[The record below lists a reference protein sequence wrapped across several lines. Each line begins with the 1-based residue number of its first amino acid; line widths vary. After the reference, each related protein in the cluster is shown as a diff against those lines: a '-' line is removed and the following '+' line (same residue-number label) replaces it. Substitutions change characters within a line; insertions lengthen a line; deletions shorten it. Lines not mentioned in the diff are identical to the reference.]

1 RVDVVQPALW
11 AVMVS
16 LAAVWE
22 AYGVRPAAVV
32 GHSQGEIAA
41 AVVAGALTLED
52 GARVVAVRSRAL
64 RALSGRGAM
73 ASLALGPEAAEAVLA
88 GHPDVAVAAVNGPS
102 STVVSGPPE
111 AVAEV
116 VAQVGADGGR
126 ARLVDVDY
134 ASHGPQVDEIAAEL
148 TGLLGT
154 VTPAGTTVAFY
165 SSLTG
170 GRVDTGDLDTGYWVR
185 NLRHRVRFAD
195 AVGAALADGYR
206 VLVESGPHPVL
217 GAGVQ
222 ETAQALDL
230 AVATVPTLLRDKG
243 GADQLLRALAQA
255 FTAGLTVDWK
265 AWYGAEPGAPAAPT
279 VDLPTY
285 AFQHQP
291 YWLKPGTWP
300 GARDEAAGEDEAF
313 WNAVE
318 SGDLS
323 GLGAGLDTAAENTR
337 QALDTALPVLAQW
350 RRGTREQ
357 GRIDAW
363 RYGAAWSPAEGLG
376 AAPRLAGR
384 WLLVVPDRL
393 AGDPAV
399 GTATRALDG
408 HGAACTLLALAP
420 GELER
425 GVLTALLRDALTTGT
440 AVTGVVS
447 LLGLDEEPHPRHPHL
462 PAGLAS
468 TLGLVQALDD
478 ADFGGRLWGVTRGAV
493 SAGEGGAE
501 VSPAQAQVW
510 GLGRVVALEYPRL
523 WGGLVDLPGT
533 DGDATARLLAA
544 VLAQDGVGGPDGE
557 DQVALRARGPLA
569 RRLRPLPATPP
580 GPEWRTGGTAL
591 VTGGTGGIGGRVAR
605 WLVERGARHVVVAG
619 RRGADAPGSQALA
632 AELAELGATVD
643 IAACDVADRG
653 QVAALLARVP
663 ARHPLRAVF
672 HAAGVGDYTP
682 VRDLDG
688 DRLAQVAAGKAG
700 GARWLDELTRG
711 LDLDAFVLFS
721 SGASSWGSGQQ
732 GAYAAANAYLDA
744 LAERRR
750 AAGLPA
756 LSVAWGP
763 WGEAGM
769 AADDAVTAFFRDR
782 GLTAMPSG
790 LALRVLGQA
799 LGRGETVLTVA
810 DFDWPRFAAT
820 FHGQRAGRLLAEI
833 PQAASEPGQATAGE
847 SPLRRRL
854 AAAAAGQREQI
865 LVQHIRA
872 LAAGVLGHPGPDAVS
887 ATAPFFELGFDSLT
901 AVELRNK
908 LGTSLAM
915 SLPTTLIFDHP
926 TAGALA
932 RHLLAEISGGAE
944 TAAVPAAL
952 PAQPAGSP
960 DEPIAIVGMA
970 CRYPGGATSPE
981 ALWELVAEGRD
992 AMTPFPA
999 DRGWRLETLYDP
1011 DPDRPGTSY
1020 VLEGGFLAD
1029 AGEFD
1034 ADFFGISPREA
1045 VGMDP
1050 QQRLLLETAWE
1061 TFERAGI
1068 DHASLKGTDT
1078 GVYVGATIFDYLSII
1093 GLSSADMEGYTGTG
1107 NLGCVVS
1114 GRVSYVLGLEGPAV
1128 TVDTGCSSSLVA

>member
-1 RVDVVQPALW
+1 
-11 AVMVS
+11 S
-16 LAAVWE
+16 
-22 AYGVRPAAVV
+22 YGVRPAAVV

-41 AVVAGALTLED
+41 AVVAGALTLAD
-52 GARVVAVRSRAL
+52 GARIVAVRSRAL

-73 ASLALGPEAAEAVLA
+73 ASLALGLEAAEAVLA
-88 GHPDVAVAAVNGPS
+88 ERPDVSVAAVNGPS
-102 STVVSGPPE
+102 STVISGAPD

-126 ARLVDVDY
+126 ARLIDVDY
-134 ASHGPQVDEIAAEL
+134 ASHGPHVDDIAAEL
-148 TGLLGT
+148 TDLLGT
-154 VTPAGTTVAFY
+154 ITPAATTVAFY
-165 SSLTG
+165 SALTG
-170 GRVDTGDLDTGYWVR
+170 GRVDPADLDTGYWVR

-195 AVGAALADGYR
+195 AVEAVLADGHR
-206 VLVESGPHPVL
+206 ILVESGPHPVL
-217 GAGVQ
+217 STGVQ
-222 ETAQALDL
+222 ETAQALDIP
-230 AVATVPTLLRDKG
+230 VATVPTLLRDKG
-243 GADQLLRALAQA
+243 GAEQLLRALAQA

-285 AFQHQP
+285 AFRHQP
-291 YWLKPGTWP
+291 YWLKPDKWP
-300 GARDEAAGEDEAF
+300 GAQDDAAEADEAF

-318 SGDLS
+318 SGDLA
-323 GLGAGLDTAAENTR
+323 GLGAGLDAAEEGTR

-350 RRGTREQ
+350 RRGSREQ
-357 GRIDAW
+357 GRIDGW
-363 RYGAAWSPAEGLG
+363 RYGEAWSAVEGLD
-376 AAPRLAGR
+376 AAPRHAGE
-384 WLLVVPDRL
+384 WLLVAPRRL

-399 GTATRALDG
+399 EAVTRALDG
-408 HGAACTLLALAP
+408 HGAPCTLLALAP

-425 GVLTALLRDALTTGT
+425 DALTALLREALPAGT

-447 LLGLDEEPHPRHPHL
+447 VLGLDEEPHPRHPHL
-462 PAGLAS
+462 PAGLTA
-468 TLGLVQALDD
+468 TLALVQALDG
-478 ADFGGRLWGVTRGAV
+478 ADFGGRLWSVTRGGV
-493 SAGEGGAE
+493 PAGEGGGA

-523 WGGLVDLPGT
+523 WGGLVDLPAADD
-533 DGDATARLLAA
+533 DGTARLLGA
-544 VLAQDGVGGPDGE
+544 VLAQTGPDGE
-557 DQVALRARGPLA
+557 DQVALRAQGPLA
-569 RRLRPLPATPP
+569 RRLRPLPAAAPA
-580 GPEWRTGGTAL
+580 PEWRTGGTAL

-619 RRGADAPGSQALA
+619 RRGADAPGSQALT
-632 AELAELGATVD
+632 AELAALGATVD
-643 IAACDVADRG
+643 IAACDVADRE

-663 ARHPLRAVF
+663 TEHPLRAVF

-688 DRLAQVAAGKAG
+688 DRLAQVAAGKSG
-700 GARWLDELTRG
+700 GARWLDELTRD
-711 LDLDAFVLFS
+711 LDLTAFVLFS

-782 GLTAMPSG
+782 GLTALPPG

-799 LGRGETVLTVA
+799 LSRGETALTVA

-820 FHGQRAGRLLAEI
+820 FAGQRASRLLAEI
-833 PQAASEPGQATAGE
+833 PQAAEAPEQATAEE

-854 AAAAAGQREQI
+854 TAAAAGQRQQI

-872 LAAGVLGHPGPDAVS
+872 LAAGVLGHAGADAVS

-915 SLPTTLIFDHP
+915 SLPTTLIFDYP
-926 TAGALA
+926 TADTLA
-932 RHLLAEISGGAE
+932 RHLLSEISGTAE
-944 TAAVPAAL
+944 PAGVPAAL
-952 PAQPAGSP
+952 PAAPAGMS

-970 CRYPGGATSPE
+970 CRYPGGVTSPE
-981 ALWELVAEGRD
+981 ELWELVAEGRD
-992 AMTPFPA
+992 AMTSFPA

-1020 VLEGGFLAD
+1020 VLEGGFLPD

-1068 DHASLKGTDT
+1068 DHGSLKGTDT

-1128 TVDTGCSSSLVA
+1128 TVDTGCSSS